1 MPRNGRDAMEEVAVR
16 ALQSLTPGGPE
27 ALSIREVDEPVPAA
41 GQVAITVHA
50 CGVNF
55 PDALVIEDRYQL
67 RPTRPFSPGSELSG
81 VVRDVGEGVMTPSVG
96 QRVSAS
102 LPFGAM
108 AEVVVVAADRC
119 TLIPDNMPFD
129 EAAAFQVT
137 YGTVYYA
144 LVGRASIRPGEALLV
159 LGAGGGIGLAAV
171 ELGKALGARV
181 IAAAS
186 SQEKL
191 DAALARGAD
200 AGVVYDRDLSTPA
213 RAKAFTQAL
222 KAACGQ
228 EGADIILD
236 PVGGAYAEPA
246 FRSIAWQGRHLVVG
260 FAAGIPSIPLN
271 LVLLKNAQL
280 TGVFWGAWMA
290 RDPLAGA
297 QDMRAL
303 MALYAEGR
311 IRPLVS
317 ERFSLEQGGEAIT
330 RLVSRGVSGKIV
342 VEVISSENRTN
353 D

>member
-1 MPRNGRDAMEEVAVR
+1 MR
-16 ALQSLTPGGPE
+16 ALQSVAPGGPE
-27 ALSIREVDEPVPAA
+27 TLLVREIDEPVPGA

-55 PDALVIEDRYQL
+55 PDVLVIEDRYQL
-67 RPTRPFSPGSELSG
+67 RPPRPFSPGSELSG
-81 VVRDVGEGVMTPSVG
+81 VVRTVGSGVTAPIVG

-108 AEVVVVAADRC
+108 AEVVVVSAERC
-119 TLIPDNMPFD
+119 TVIPDAMPFD

-144 LVGRASIRPGEALLV
+144 LVGRASIRAGETLLV

-181 IAAAS
+181 VAAAS

-200 AGVVYDRDLSTPA
+200 AGVLYDRDLSDA
-213 RAKAFTQAL
+213 VRAKAFSQAL
-222 KAACGQ
+222 KAACG
-228 EGADIILD
+228 EAGADIILD
-236 PVGGAYAEPA
+236 PVGGVYAEPA

-271 LVLLKNAQL
+271 LILLKNAQIV
-280 TGVFWGAWMA
+280 GVFWGAWMA

-297 QDMRAL
+297 QDMKAL

-317 ERFSLEQGGEAIT
+317 ERYPLERGGQAIA
-330 RLVSRGVSGKIV
+330 RLAWRGASGKIV
-342 VEVISSENRTN
+342 VEVVSSENRM
-353 D
+353 DD